1 MDKKFVI
8 KWVTFCGC
16 GALIFSVIA
25 AFMIANRLKN
35 GGENYVSADDLS
47 VVDTVSPVDFAS
59 TEDDDTVSEPPAI
72 PPGDEEFVCVT
83 NYISDIR
90 VELKYAAADNF
101 TGERIYDFDKAYLR
115 YGTVKKLLQAQQK
128 LRERGFCLK
137 IWDAFRP
144 VSAQFKLWEIC
155 PDPKYVSNPNKK
167 YSSHSRGNTVDVTL
181 VDSHGNEAVM
191 PTGFDD
197 FTALADRDYADI
209 KNQTARENAL
219 LLESIMQ
226 ECGFKPYSGEWWHF
240 SDTDEY
246 DVSKDFTP

>member
-8 KWVTFCGC
+8 KWVTFCVC
-16 GALIFSVIA
+16 GALVFSVIA
-25 AFMIANRLKN
+25 AVMIANRSGDRKN
-35 GGENYVSADDLS
+35 QIVADASS
-47 VVDTVSPVDFAS
+47 VDEAVSPVDFITPS
-59 TEDDDTVSEPPAI
+59 DDDTVSEIPVI
-72 PPGDEEFVCVT
+72 PPNDDEFVCVT
-83 NYISDIR
+83 DYISDIR
-90 VELKYAAADNF
+90 VELKYATADNF
-101 TGERIYDFDKAYLR
+101 TGEIIYDFDKAYLR
-115 YGTVKKLLQAQQK
+115 YGTVKKLLLAQ
-128 LRERGFCLK
+128 ERLKESGFGLK

-197 FTALADRDYADI
+197 FTALADRDYSDVKSKA
-209 KNQTARENAL
+209 ARDNAL
-219 LLESIMQ
+219 LLENIMQ

-240 SDTDEY
+240 SDAEEY
-246 DVSKDFTP
+246 DVSKDFAP